1 MMNQTP
7 NPMINERLYNKLL
20 ALTGEVK
27 VIREDEEAEYTRAK
41 IKPGEGSAGGIVP
54 KLELSYGG
62 EEYNCCCPFCDDKH
76 FHLYINHLYGTEAPV
91 NSTSLAY
98 CFHGCLSD
106 PDNRDRL
113 RQMLMGFTT
122 RLDKLPKPVKIVK
135 REKALQAVEPLDN
148 VISISELPD
157 NHDAIKYLV
166 DDRGYDLKELID
178 LNVGYCPRSS
188 RYNMITNRIVIPIT
202 MNGIYVG
209 WQARYIGAAP
219 KSVPKYY
226 TAPGM
231 RKSSILY
238 NFDVAKQQKYV
249 VITEGVM
256 DAWRVGKPGVCLF
269 GKYISKAQVA
279 LLAENLR
286 QKPIIVML
294 DSDASVDADAVSSKI
309 QKEGLRVHNLCIVN
323 YKDPGEMT
331 RDLIERSVEAELS
344 GY

>member
-1 MMNQTP
+1 
-7 NPMINERLYNKLL
+7 MINTRLYNKLL
-20 ALTGEVK
+20 SLTGDVK
-27 VIREDEEAEYTRAK
+27 IIREDEEAEYTRAK

-62 EEYNCCCPFCDDKH
+62 EEYNCCCPFCGDEH

-98 CFHGCLSD
+98 CFHGCLSN

-113 RQMLMGFTT
+113 RQMLLGFSN
-122 RLDKLPKPVKIVK
+122 RLDKLPKPVKIVR
-135 REKALQAVEPLDN
+135 REKALQPVEPLDN
-148 VISISELPD
+148 VVSLAELPD

-166 DDRGYDLKELID
+166 EDRGFDCQELLD
-178 LNVGYCPRSS
+178 LNVGYCSRSS
-188 RYNMITNRIVIPIT
+188 RYTMIANRIVIPIT
-202 MNGIYVG
+202 MNGIYLG

-231 RKSSILY
+231 RKSSVLY
-238 NFDVAKQQKYV
+238 NFDVAKQQDYI

-269 GKYISKAQVA
+269 GKYISKAQTN
-279 LLAENLR
+279 LLAENFK
-286 QKPIIVML
+286 QKPVIVLL
-294 DSDASVDADAVSSKI
+294 DNDAQDDAQIVSDKL
-309 QKEGLRVHNLCIVN
+309 QREGLRVHNLCIVG
-323 YKDPGEMT
+323 YKDPGEMS
-331 RDLIERSVEAELS
+331 RELIENSIEAELS
-344 GY
+344 G

>member
-1 MMNQTP
+1 LKK
-7 NPMINERLYNKLL
+7 MINTRLYNKLL
-20 ALTGEVK
+20 SLTGDVK
-27 VIREDEEAEYTRAK
+27 IIREDEEAEYTRAK

-62 EEYNCCCPFCDDKH
+62 EEYNCCCPFCGDEH

-98 CFHGCLSD
+98 CFHGCLSN

-113 RQMLMGFTT
+113 RQMLLGFSN
-122 RLDKLPKPVKIVK
+122 RLDKLPKPVKIVR
-135 REKALQAVEPLDN
+135 REKALQPVEPLDN
-148 VISISELPD
+148 VVSLAELPD

-166 DDRGYDLKELID
+166 EDRGFDYQELLD
-178 LNVGYCPRSS
+178 LNVGYCSRSS
-188 RYNMITNRIVIPIT
+188 RYTMIANRIVIPIT
-202 MNGIYVG
+202 MNGIYLG

-231 RKSSILY
+231 RKSSVLY
-238 NFDVAKQQKYV
+238 NFDVAKQQDYI

-269 GKYISKAQVA
+269 GKYISKAQTN
-279 LLAENLR
+279 LLAENFK
-286 QKPIIVML
+286 QKPVIVLL
-294 DSDASVDADAVSSKI
+294 DNDAQDDAQIVSDKL
-309 QKEGLRVHNLCIVN
+309 QREGLRVHNLCIVG
-323 YKDPGEMT
+323 YKDPGEMS
-331 RDLIERSVEAELS
+331 RELIENSIEAELS
-344 GY
+344 G

>member
-1 MMNQTP
+1 
-7 NPMINERLYNKLL
+7 MINTRLYNKLL
-20 ALTGEVK
+20 SLTGDVK
-27 VIREDEEAEYTRAK
+27 IIREDEEAEYTRAK

-62 EEYNCCCPFCDDKH
+62 EEYNCCCPFCGDEH

-98 CFHGCLSD
+98 CFHGCLSN

-113 RQMLMGFTT
+113 RQMLLGFSN
-122 RLDKLPKPVKIVK
+122 RLDKLPKPVKIVR
-135 REKALQAVEPLDN
+135 REKALQPVEPLDN
-148 VISISELPD
+148 VVSLAELPD

-166 DDRGYDLKELID
+166 EDRGFDYQELLD
-178 LNVGYCPRSS
+178 LNVGYCSRSS
-188 RYNMITNRIVIPIT
+188 RYTMIANRIVIPIT
-202 MNGIYVG
+202 MNGIYLG

-231 RKSSILY
+231 RKSSVLY
-238 NFDVAKQQKYV
+238 NFDVAKQQDYI

-269 GKYISKAQVA
+269 GKYISKAQTN
-279 LLAENLR
+279 LLAENFK
-286 QKPIIVML
+286 QKPVIVLL
-294 DSDASVDADAVSSKI
+294 DNDAQDDAQIVSDKL
-309 QKEGLRVHNLCIVN
+309 QREGLRVHNLCIVG
-323 YKDPGEMT
+323 YKDPGEMS
-331 RDLIERSVEAELS
+331 RELIENSIEAELS
-344 GY
+344 G